1 MMWAV
6 VKENGHFA
14 GVICESWEEA
24 RELAAQE
31 EGRMIWVMV
40 PDPDGTVTATEADEE
55 GDEDYEPANIDDDCG
70 YDPYMGCF
78 TDDC

>member
-1 MMWAV
+1 MKWAV

-24 RELAAQE
+24 RELASQE
-31 EGRMIWVMV
+31 KGRMIWAMV
-40 PDPDGTVTATEADEE
+40 PDPDGDVTAIEE
-55 GDEDYEPANIDDDCG
+55 DEDYEPADIDSDMG
-70 YDPYMGCF
+70 FDPYLGCF